1 MIRALGILLAGYGV
15 AAGSAIAVYALGY
28 SLFLAILTFWIGGAV
43 AVCIIAVIGT
53 PHWSEETEMG
63 APESEEPLQR
73 GSSGRATLAT
83 FSVAGQPT
91 RRLPAS
97 SAHRRDG

>member
-63 APESEEPLQR
+63 APECEEPLQAALR
-73 GSSGRATLAT
+73 RWEADRLEDRAL
-83 FSVAGQPT
+83 SN
-91 RRLPAS
+91 RRTGT
-97 SAHRRDG
+97 DVQ